1 MHGQKTAIVTGGS
14 RGIGAA
20 TCRALFQSGWNVV
33 INYKASQPAAAAL
46 AAELNRQRAPQRA
59 VAAGADV
66 ADRSQVERLFQTAE
80 AQFGGIDLLVN
91 NAGIAQ
97 QKLFTDLTEEDWRAM
112 VGVNLDGVFYCSQQA
127 LRRML
132 PRHTGRIINIA
143 SMWGQV
149 GASCEVHY
157 SAVKAAVIGMTKALA
172 KEAGP
177 SGVTVNCVCP
187 GVIETDMNAALS
199 PQTREALEAETPLGV
214 IGTPEDVAAAVLFLA
229 GGGAGFITGQVLG
242 VNGGF
247 VI

>member
-1 MHGQKTAIVTGGS
+1 MARQKTAVITGGS
-14 RGIGAA
+14 RGIG
-20 TCRALFQSGWNVV
+20 RAIVLGLFQSGWNVV
-33 INYKASQPAAAAL
+33 INYRSSQTQAEAL
-46 AAELNRQRAPQRA
+46 ASDLNRQALPQRA
-59 VAAGADV
+59 IAVQADV
-66 ADRSQVERLFQTAE
+66 ADRSQVERLFQTVDD
-80 AQFGGIDLLVN
+80 QFGGIDLLVN

-97 QKLFTDLTEEDWRAM
+97 QKLFTDLTEEDWRTM

-132 PRHTGRIINIA
+132 SRHTGRIVNIS

-172 KEAGP
+172 KEVGP
-177 SGVTVNCVCP
+177 SGITVNCICP
-187 GVIETDMNAALS
+187 GVIETEMNAALT
-199 PQTREALEAETPLGV
+199 PEIKAALREETPLCA

-229 GGGAGFITGQVLG
+229 GDGASFVTGQVLG

-247 VI
+247 II